1 MISGSSLVVSIQ
13 LEGTFQKTKNTK
25 TTVDIYFDSEGKD
38 TPTLDDPAGGGGGGG
53 GTTGTQCGGVET
65 SILKCPDQPGGT
77 CSDGSAAVNGMCE
90 TGDYVPPKNVED
102 TGLWGVLILAMN
114 ILTAGVGVAAIAGI
128 VWGSVLYTT
137 ASGKPEQVKKA
148 NMVIANTVLG
158 IVMYALMYSFLN
170 FIIPGGMF

>member
-1 MISGSSLVVSIQ
+1 MNIKQTLLLFALLLGMIGIFVAPSASAI
-13 LEGTFQKTKNTK
+13 T
-25 TTVDIYFDSEGKD
+25 
-38 TPTLDDPAGGGGGGG
+38 
-53 GTTGTQCGGVET
+53 CGGVET
-65 SILKCPDQPGGT
+65 SILKCPEPGAQECITESG
-77 CSDGSAAVNGMCE
+77 DRVPAVNGKCANKSKLIAQ
-90 TGDYVPPKNVED
+90 PQD

-128 VWGSVLYTT
+128 VWGSILYTT

-158 IVMYALMYSFLN
+158 IVMYALLYSFLN